1 MKNKFAIVF
10 DGFIQDYR
18 LYDSLDE
25 ARVVWQRDI
34 GNRFLY
40 QYDCSVYE
48 VDENKK
54 CVRVISD
61 VELFSCPT

>member
-1 MKNKFAIVF
+1 MKNKFAIAF

-25 ARVVWQRDI
+25 AKVVWQRDI
-34 GNRFLY
+34 RNSLLF

-54 CVRVISD
+54 CVRIIPYE
-61 VELFSCPT
+61 ELRGCTT

>member
-54 CVRVISD
+54 FVRVVSYE
-61 VELFSCPT
+61 ELQACTT

>member
-1 MKNKFAIVF
+1 MKNKFAIAF

-25 ARVVWQRDI
+25 AKVVWQRDI
-34 GNRFLY
+34 RNSLLF

-54 CVRVISD
+54 CVRIIPYE
-61 VELFSCPT
+61 ELRGCPT